1 MSCQGTVK
9 KWFHNRGFGFI
20 AQDADPSVGDIF
32 VHFTGIS
39 QPGRKTLN
47 IGEQVTFDLGS
58 DKTTGKPRAENV
70 SGDGTGKSSEELY
83 PNTNPQHNGGYSGGS
98 QPNAYGG
105 VQQQSFGGYG
115 MGMQQP
121 AQAQAQQQ
129 QYGMYGAANP
139 NQGAAMYGSA
149 QYGQQQHPGGSY
161 GGGYGQQQQQNYGG
175 GYN

>member
-20 AQDADPSVGDIF
+20 VQDNDSSIGDIF

-83 PNTNPQHNGGYSGGS
+83 PNTNPQHNNS
-98 QPNAYGG
+98 YGG
-105 VQQQSFGGYG
+105 QQSYGGGMGQNFGGGYG
-115 MGMQQP
+115 GMGMPPQYGQMYGNQQMYGG
-121 AQAQAQQQ
+121 QSYGQQQ
-129 QYGMYGAANP
+129 
-139 NQGAAMYGSA
+139 
-149 QYGQQQHPGGSY
+149 QQQHPGGY
-161 GGGYGQQQQQNYGG
+161 GGGYGQQNYGG
-175 GYN
+175 YN